1 MAPDKEF
8 YPDNDNHR
16 CDVCAHTYKRKQDLK
31 AHQTRTGHHYLKQKM
46 KVAKSA
52 VSAATVAKR
61 VDMQKLLPTVKWGD
75 KEARNSW
82 LFKYLGAMFEAGGG
96 QLADVRRRTAMAK
109 QRFGKMRHLWSSKA
123 LHLRLRLRLY
133 IASVCSI
140 MTYGSEAWNLTK
152 EVKKKLNGANSQM
165 LSAITGKSY
174 REEAVEA
181 TCSFNLLRAIRARRL
196 QWLGHILRLDEDR
209 LLQRAVHHVYN
220 NRCDGDILS
229 DAPRTESWAEL
240 KMWAADRE
248 KWRTRV
254 RETRSKVGVT
264 VTGSVFVPESSFA
277 FTMST

>member
-1 MAPDKEF
+1 M
-8 YPDNDNHR
+8 
-16 CDVCAHTYKRKQDLK
+16 
-31 AHQTRTGHHYLKQKM
+31 
-46 KVAKSA
+46 
-52 VSAATVAKR
+52 
-61 VDMQKLLPTVKWGD
+61 
-75 KEARNSW
+75 
-82 LFKYLGAMFEAGGG
+82 KYLGAMFEVGGG
-96 QLADVRRRTAMAK
+96 QLADVRRRTAMTK

-133 IASVCSI
+133 IVSVCSI

-229 DAPRTESWAEL
+229 DAPRTDSWAEL
-240 KMWAADRE
+240 KMWGADRE

-277 FTMST
+277 FTVST